1 MAGKRRNANGI
12 SLTQKVANELR
23 ESILSGQFL
32 PGDKLPTEPV
42 LVEKFGVSRTVIRE
56 SIAAL
61 RADGIVD
68 SRHGVGVFVQ
78 EPPAGLR
85 AGLPQRA
92 ISKISDMLEEL
103 ELRNAVEMEAAALAA
118 QRRSPAQEVKIR
130 EKMHDFDALSQKGAV
145 TSEADFEFHLAIAR
159 ATNNDRFELFLR
171 ELGRHTI
178 PRENL
183 KGSLEDTGPLPN
195 RDAALSRE
203 HHKISEAISQRDS
216 DAARSAMREHLDG
229 SAERYRLLLK

>member
-1 MAGKRRNANGI
+1 MAGKKRGSNGV
-12 SLTQKVANELR
+12 SLTQRVAAELR
-23 ESILSGQFL
+23 EAITSGKFL
-32 PGDKLPTEPV
+32 PGDKLPTEPA
-42 LVEKFGVSRTVIRE
+42 LVQEFGVSRTVIRE

-61 RADGIVD
+61 RADGMVD
-68 SRHGVGVFVQ
+68 SRHGVGVFVN
-78 EPPAGLR
+78 EPPAAPHR
-85 AGLPQRA
+85 GLPPRA

-118 QRRSPAQEVKIR
+118 QRRSPAQEAKLM
-130 EKMHDFDALSQKGAV
+130 EKMMEFDALSQEGAV

-183 KGSLEDTGPLPN
+183 RASLRDTGPLPN

-203 HHKISEAISQRDS
+203 HRKIADAISNRDP
-216 DAARSAMREHLDG
+216 DAARAAMRQHLDG
-229 SAERYRLLLK
+229 SAERYRQLLK

>member
-1 MAGKRRNANGI
+1 MAGKKRNANGV
-12 SLTQKVANELR
+12 SLTEKVAADLR
-23 ESILSGQFL
+23 NWILSGKIL
-32 PGDKLPTEPV
+32 PGDKLPTEPL

-61 RADGIVD
+61 RADGMVD
-68 SRHGVGVFVQ
+68 SRHGVGVFVKD
-78 EPPAGLR
+78 PRLGR
-85 AGLPQRA
+85 RGGLPPRA

-130 EKMHDFDALSQKGAV
+130 EKMRDFDTLSQQGDV
-145 TSEADFEFHLAIAR
+145 TSEADFEFHLAIAH
-159 ATNNDRFELFLR
+159 ATNNSRFELFLR

-183 KGSLEDTGPLPN
+183 KASLRDTGSLPN

-203 HHKISEAISQRDS
+203 HLKIVEAISRRDS
-216 DAARSAMREHLDG
+216 EAACAAMREHLDG
-229 SAERYRLLLK
+229 SAERYRLLIQ